1 MSGAIKYSNFYFYV
15 ELVLWVLKGK
25 VQKEPLLFFWRF
37 IWVVYEQ
44 PLKTCG
50 SLCSVQYQELK
61 SSVELFLLK
70 YWWFWKNI
78 HKTVWSNFSF
88 LDSWV
93 LFTQLV
99 TFKEYVIKSFN
110 LVNCAY
116 FKWKFIKSLKRRK
129 ETQKPK

>member
-1 MSGAIKYSNFYFYV
+1 MSGAIKYSNFYVYV

-37 IWVVYEQ
+37 IWVIYKP

-50 SLCSVQYQELK
+50 SLCSFQYQELK

-88 LDSWV
+88 LDFWI

-99 TFKEYVIKSFN
+99 TFKGYVIKSFN
-110 LVNCAY
+110 LVSCAY
-116 FKWKFIKSLKRRK
+116 FKRKFIKSLKRRK